1 MILPFSIILGGAT
14 IISLALKYRFINIL
28 KQCFISIS
36 GLILLG
42 LVVNIT
48 IYEILITALMTWMP
62 ALILVMILQRT
73 RSFVLTIQISAIV
86 AILLLLLF
94 YFLVGNT
101 GLFWNQILI
110 NLSEILVQSGLTEQA
125 NIIKNQSAVIS
136 QQMTILMITMTWSMY
151 SIILILGCAIYRAS
165 TLEVLDYGKFS
176 DLNFG
181 RFFAIITAISSLLL
195 FVFNVEWLINL
206 AYLCFLFFWLQ
217 GLALIHWFHE
227 EGSLPT
233 IGLILV
239 YVMLPFLNVLIIM
252 ILAVAGYTDA
262 WFNYRLRMKN

>member
-1 MILPFSIILGGAT
+1 LILPFSIILGGAT

-28 KQCFISIS
+28 KQCFITIS

-48 IYEILITALMTWMP
+48 IYEIFITALMTWMP

-125 NIIKNQSAVIS
+125 SIIKN
-136 QQMTILMITMTWSMY
+136 
-151 SIILILGCAIYRAS
+151 
-165 TLEVLDYGKFS
+165 
-176 DLNFG
+176 
-181 RFFAIITAISSLLL
+181 
-195 FVFNVEWLINL
+195 
-206 AYLCFLFFWLQ
+206 
-217 GLALIHWFHE
+217 
-227 EGSLPT
+227 
-233 IGLILV
+233 
-239 YVMLPFLNVLIIM
+239 
-252 ILAVAGYTDA
+252 
-262 WFNYRLRMKN
+262 